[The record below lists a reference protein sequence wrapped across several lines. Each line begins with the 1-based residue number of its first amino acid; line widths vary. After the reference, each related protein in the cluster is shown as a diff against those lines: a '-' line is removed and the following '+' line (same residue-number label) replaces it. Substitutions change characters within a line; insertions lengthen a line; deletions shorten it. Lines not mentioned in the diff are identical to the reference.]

1 MQIIC
6 LDSVES
12 TNRYCELLDPA
23 EVEEFTCYWALEQ
36 TAGIGQRGNVWVS
49 GARGENLTFSVL
61 LKPDF
66 LPAAEQFRLTQA
78 VSLAVSDWLR
88 RLLPEGCP
96 VQVKWPNDIYADGGK
111 ICGTLISCRLI
122 GTVIGSAV
130 CGIGLN
136 VNQTQF
142 PSWVPHPTSV
152 AQITGSHYDTAALLP
167 SLLEAIGTRY
177 DQLRHGIDHSAEYLS
192 RLMNLGTPR
201 RYMYDSHEIT
211 ATVNGV
217 DTFGRL
223 LLTDGHGRHL
233 CCAMKEIALLD

>member
-1 MQIIC
+1 MQIIR

-23 EVEEFTCYWALEQ
+23 EVEEFTCFWALEQ
-36 TAGIGQRGNVWVS
+36 TAGVGQRGNAWVS

-61 LKPDF
+61 LKPEF

-78 VSLAVSDWLR
+78 ISLAISDWLR
-88 RLLPEGCP
+88 PLLPEGCP
-96 VQVKWPNDIYADGGK
+96 VLVKWPNDIYADGGK

-122 GTVIGSAV
+122 GTTIGSAV

-136 VNQTQF
+136 INQTDF
-142 PSWVPHPTSV
+142 PAWVPHPTSV
-152 AQITGSHYDTAALLP
+152 ALLTDRQHDTAALLP
-167 SLLEAIGTRY
+167 SLLEAIGVRY
-177 DQLRHGIDHSAEYLS
+177 DQLRSGIDHSAEYLS

-201 RYMYDSHEIT
+201 RYRHNGLEIT
-211 ATVNGV
+211 ATVTGV

-223 LLTDGHGRHL
+223 LLTDDKGRRL